1 MNVEIYA
8 LGELRIIVNNFDII
22 QKIKQSPKKI
32 MLLEFLI
39 VNNGKAVTTSS
50 IIDALWYG
58 RDDFGLENTLK
69 TLISRLRKDLADSGL
84 PNAIVTKRGA
94 YMWNPDIECMIDI
107 VTFENLA
114 NKLANV
120 EVLNDDNIDDF
131 DTVLYLYSDDLLVSS
146 SLSNWFSPK
155 NYYFHTLYLKTITRY
170 INLLN
175 VRELYGDVIRVC
187 KTALEIDMFDT
198 MLNLELMRALLKL
211 GKNKEALERYQ
222 NVTDLHYNHLGIKP
236 SEEILDFYKLLI
248 MEEQNTESNIEDI
261 YNELRN
267 DEEERD
273 AFVCEYTIFK
283 DIYRLYMRNLKRLG
297 TNMHLAIVTIHGSTA
312 QEIDPI
318 LMDKTMRGLRNLL
331 QTNLRSGDTISRYSP
346 NQFVILLPN
355 IDNSEMGKLVLKRL
369 QGKFFSDSRN
379 TKFSFDFKLLEVFGT
394 DDKLPILR

>member
-1 MNVEIYA
+1 MNVEIYT
-8 LGELRIIVNNFDII
+8 LGELRIIVNNIDII
-22 QKIKQSPKKI
+22 QKLKQSPKKI
-32 MLLEFLI
+32 MLLEFLL
-39 VNNGKAVTTSS
+39 VNNGKAVTTSN

-58 RDDFGLENTLK
+58 RDDFGLDNTLK
-69 TLISRLRKDLADSGL
+69 TLVSRLRKDLSDAGL
-84 PNAIVTKRGA
+84 PDAIITKRGA
-94 YMWNPDIECMIDI
+94 YMWNPDIECLIDI

-114 NKLANV
+114 NELSTV

-131 DTVLYLYSDDLLVSS
+131 DTVLYLYSDDLLVNSA
-146 SLSNWFSPK
+146 LSNWFSPK
-155 NYYFHTLYLKTITRY
+155 NYYFHTLYLKTVTRY

-222 NVTDLHYNHLGIKP
+222 NITDLHYNHLGIKP
-236 SEEILDFYKLLI
+236 SEEIIDFYKLLI

-261 YNELRN
+261 YNELRS
-267 DEEERD
+267 DEEDRD

-297 TNMHLAIVTIHGSTA
+297 TNMHLAIITVHGLSTV
-312 QEIDPI
+312 EIDPI
-318 LMDKTMRGLRNLL
+318 LLDKTMRGLRNLL

-355 IDNSEMGKLVLKRL
+355 ITNSEMGKLVLKRL
-369 QGKFFSDSRN
+369 QGKFFSDSSN
-379 TKFSFDFKLLEVFGT
+379 TKFSFDYKLLEVFGT
-394 DDKLPILR
+394 DEKLPILR

>member
-1 MNVEIYA
+1 MNVQIFT
-8 LGELRIIVNNFDII
+8 LGELRIIVNNVDII
-22 QKIKQSPKKI
+22 QKLKQSPKKI
-32 MLLEFLI
+32 MLLEYLL
-39 VNNGKAVTTSS
+39 VNNGKAATTAN

-69 TLISRLRKDLADSGL
+69 TLVSRLRKDLNDAGL
-84 PNAIVTKRGA
+84 PNAIITKRGA
-94 YMWNPDIECMIDI
+94 YMWNPEIECDIDI
-107 VTFENLA
+107 VTFE
-114 NKLANV
+114 KLATELSEV
-120 EVLNDDNIDDF
+120 EVLDENNVDLF
-131 DTVLYLYSDDLLVSS
+131 DEVLYIYSDDLLVSS

-155 NYYFHTLYLKTITRY
+155 NYYYHTLYLKTVTRY

-175 VRELYGDVIRVC
+175 VKELYGDVIRVC

-198 MLNLELMRALLKL
+198 LLNLELMRALLKL

-267 DEEERD
+267 DEDDRD
-273 AFVCEYTIFK
+273 AFVCEYAIFK

-297 TNMHLAIVTIHGSTA
+297 SNMHLAIVTIHGSSNV
-312 QEIDPI
+312 EIDPI
-318 LMDKTMRGLRNLL
+318 LVDKTMRRLRNLL
-331 QTNLRSGDTISRYSP
+331 QTNLRSGDTIARYSP

-369 QGKFFSDSRN
+369 QGKFFSDSAN

-394 DDKLPILR
+394 DDKLAILK